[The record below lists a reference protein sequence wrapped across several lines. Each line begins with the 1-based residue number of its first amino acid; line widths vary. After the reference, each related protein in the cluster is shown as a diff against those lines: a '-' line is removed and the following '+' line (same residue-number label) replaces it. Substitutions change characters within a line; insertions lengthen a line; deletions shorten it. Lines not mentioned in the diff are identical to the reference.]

1 MTKIALTVIPKKR
14 ASGVPAT
21 GCWVCRKS
29 SLESLKPVC
38 KAGHEAGP
46 KAHETCGAF
55 RDVRSGSEVIPPG
68 KIQR

>member
-1 MTKIALTVIPKKR
+1 MTKIALTVIPKRR

-29 SLESLKPVC
+29 SLETGVPVC
-38 KAGHEAGP
+38 KKGHESDA
-46 KAHETCGAF
+46 TCGEF